1 VTARSAPVGA
11 SELFF
16 GFLKIGLSGFG
27 GVMPFARRMI
37 VEDRGWLTE
46 LEFLDVLS
54 LSQFLPGPNIV
65 NVSIIIGRRFGGVTG
80 SLAAC
85 GGLMLMPLVIVLL
98 LASLYAQ
105 FAQVDAVRGACSG
118 VSAAASGLIVATA
131 LKLARPLKA
140 YAWQLGVCVVAF
152 VAIALLRVPLLW
164 LLAALCPLSI
174 AIAWWRRGE
183 TTAYAPRQIE
193 AEP

>member
-1 VTARSAPVGA
+1 VTAPPAPVSS

-37 VEDRGWLTE
+37 VDERRWLSE
-46 LEFLDVLS
+46 AEFLDVLS
-54 LSQFLPGPNIV
+54 LSQFLPGANIV
-65 NVSIIIGRRFGGVTG
+65 NASIIIGRRFHGVMG
-80 SLAAC
+80 AFASC
-85 GGLMLMPLVIVLL
+85 GGLLLMPLVIVLA
-98 LASLYAQ
+98 LATVYAQ

-118 VSAAASGLIVATA
+118 ISSAASGLIVATA

-140 YAWQLGVCVVAF
+140 YAWQVGICAVAF

-164 LLAALCPLSI
+164 LLAALCPVSI
-174 AIAWWRRGE
+174 AIAWRRPE
-183 TTAYAPRQIE
+183 
-193 AEP
+193 